1 MRQTDGSEMYK
12 DENLTTKDVSNTVN
26 HSVEM
31 YKDNVSVGPRDTN
44 QSESNLRA
52 RMTDIPVSH
61 SKLDMALTQGHF
73 PNTLRDVQ
81 EEIMFSSEKCDY
93 NKECRYVGLPASS
106 SSDMETSTRIRQDQ
120 MTKTS
125 EHVDIGYQV
134 ALLLPPVYQNHS
146 LVPLYGVIIPN
157 TSSVIKSTEPADKE
171 HRFDEHKLD
180 GIPDSGENLHQDL
193 RDCGI
198 QDNTNCCYSS
208 CGATKLNENSNNSV
222 YKSYCVS
229 DCLAVDD
236 NNNFT
241 QVNLQMSKTT
251 MTESKFGDT
260 DQERQVQYSLTRENN
275 MDLRCQS
282 LNNSHVYPS
291 SSTVWRPW

>member
-134 ALLLPPVYQNHS
+134 ALLLPPCIR
-146 LVPLYGVIIPN
+146 IIHWFRC
-157 TSSVIKSTEPADKE
+157 TVLLSQIPA
-171 HRFDEHKLD
+171 
-180 GIPDSGENLHQDL
+180 
-193 RDCGI
+193 
-198 QDNTNCCYSS
+198 
-208 CGATKLNENSNNSV
+208 V
-222 YKSYCVS
+222 
-229 DCLAVDD
+229 
-236 NNNFT
+236 
-241 QVNLQMSKTT
+241 
-251 MTESKFGDT
+251 
-260 DQERQVQYSLTRENN
+260 
-275 MDLRCQS
+275 
-282 LNNSHVYPS
+282 
-291 SSTVWRPW
+291 